1 MNTRWLIALYC
12 LPIMASIGAILPFA
26 LGDLDLDISSRLY
39 NEKAQLWT
47 FSSKL
52 PWPHIH
58 RFSALPAIL
67 TGTIALSVLVL
78 GFMRPG
84 FAPRRK
90 LALFLILTLILG
102 PALFTGN
109 LFEQIWGRPQPFEI
123 IKLGGTQE
131 FKRIIASNPTSAGHF
146 HGGGLA
152 STGFY
157 FFGIGLLMLRRGRKK
172 WGSGVILG
180 ASIYG
185 TAIGI
190 ACMVQGTCFAGDI
203 LLSAA
208 LSWLCSAG
216 VFQLLG
222 LHRAAHSRPP
232 EKIAI
237 LLPRWASFGIL
248 LSLLSVTG
256 IICLAFPSS
265 GTSTNSI
272 LDDTGGPLPDTVYL
286 DLDLRGDLEIS
297 GGEDLILETEYR
309 GIGFPGSRMRTNTR
323 PIEDGTHV
331 VQRRKGHLT
340 RMNIR
345 NRITLPPNRVY
356 RITLGKEVVS
366 VVVLPPQPDRRPGFF
381 AHVWLASGFKTKL
394 LNIKGKAV
402 AEDFFGRRT
411 RSFRVE

>member
-12 LPIMASIGAILPFA
+12 LPIMVSIGAILPFA

-47 FSSKL
+47 FSREL

-58 RFSALPAIL
+58 RFSAFPAIL
-67 TGTIALSVLVL
+67 TATIALSVLAL
-78 GFMRPG
+78 GFMRPK
-84 FAPRRK
+84 FAPHRK

-102 PALFTGN
+102 PALLTGT

-123 IKLGGTQE
+123 ITLGGTQE
-131 FKRIIASNPTSAGHF
+131 FKRIIGSTPASTGNF

-157 FFGIGLLMLRRGRKK
+157 FFGVGLLILRRGRKK
-172 WGSGVILG
+172 LGAGIILG
-180 ASIYG
+180 SSIYG
-185 TAIGI
+185 IAIGI

-208 LSWLCSAG
+208 LSWLYSAG
-216 VFQLLG
+216 VFQILG
-222 LHRAAHSRPP
+222 LHRGTRSKPP
-232 EKIAI
+232 EKTVI

-248 LSLLSVTG
+248 LSLLSVIG

-265 GTSTNSI
+265 GTSTNPI
-272 LDDTGGPLPDTVYL
+272 LEDTEGPLPDTVYL

-323 PIEDGTHV
+323 PIEDGTHI
-331 VQRRKGHLT
+331 VQRSNGHLT
-340 RMNIR
+340 RMNVR

-356 RITLGKEVVS
+356 RITLGKQVIS